1 MKETETDTSAASI
14 LLKSLGLCYK
24 CAPLTVIFIL
34 IVTVIMSIV
43 PSLHVLLTRYIIDAL
58 VSFGAKSV
66 KTENGRQIFCILIS
80 WGALLF
86 VSHMAGLVNNLLQ
99 GDITDRVVDHIN
111 RLIIHK
117 TTEIKDLYN
126 YEDPLYYDDLS
137 VLQSQSGVRPVNLLA
152 NVTLNLKNI
161 ITVCSLVLVL
171 LTIDYRIPIILIA
184 TLLPHVY
191 VTNKFNTG
199 SWLAILKT
207 TMDARRM
214 NYYSSVMLSKSH
226 IKEIQLFDVGGHFLK
241 KYRESFAIVYDE
253 KKAIRH
259 KQALLSVP
267 TLVVSILGNLFI
279 MYIVILNVIS
289 GNYSYGTIAAFIAAF
304 LQINY
309 YLVDLIQ
316 FGSYLNTIL
325 LYFKKLFA
333 FLDWK
338 STIEIGHDIEIAEND
353 SVYDIEF
360 RSVSF
365 QYPHSSKL
373 VLNDVS
379 FAIKPKEKL
388 AIVGENGMG
397 KSTIVKLLLR
407 YYDPVAGE
415 ILYKAKNIKEYDVDS
430 WRKIISAV
438 FQDYSVYNISL
449 QENIAISDLR
459 NDDGIDETRCYD
471 ICKSMGLHSFIS
483 NGKVQNLQLG
493 KEFGGIELSGGQLQ
507 RVAIARAF
515 YRNSATIMVM
525 DEPTASLDPL
535 IETQIYKDFAKLSQD
550 KTTIMVTHRLGS
562 VTQADKMIVL
572 KDGKIIESGN
582 HETLIRQDGEYAEMF
597 NTQARHYRK
606 NTIAAGG
613 TSGLTKVNSKG
624 FLIRR

>member
-1 MKETETDTSAASI
+1 MKETKKGTSAASI
-14 LLKSLGLCYK
+14 LLKSLGLCYN

-58 VSFGAKSV
+58 VSFGDESIQA
-66 KTENGRQIFCILIS
+66 ENGRQIFCILVS

-86 VSHMAGLVNNLLQ
+86 VSHMAGLINNLLH

-152 NVTLNLKNI
+152 NVTLNLRNI
-161 ITVCSLVLVL
+161 ITVSSLVLVL
-171 LTIDYRIPIILIA
+171 LTIDYHIPIILIA

-226 IKEIQLFDVGGHFLK
+226 IKEIQLFDVGKYFLK

-267 TLVVSILGNLFI
+267 TLIVSILGNLLI
-279 MYIVILNVIS
+279 MYIVVLNVIS

-338 STIEIGHDIEIAEND
+338 SAIEIGHDIEITESD
-353 SVYDIEF
+353 YSIYDIEF

-373 VLNDVS
+373 VLDDVS
-379 FAIKPKEKL
+379 FGIKPREKL

-415 ILYKAKNIKEYDVDS
+415 ILYKAKNIKEYDIDS

-449 QENIAISDLR
+449 QENIAISDLH
-459 NDDGIDETRCYD
+459 NDNGIDEMRCCD
-471 ICKSMGLHSFIS
+471 ICKTMGLHGFIS

-535 IETQIYKDFAKLSQD
+535 MEAQIYKDFAKLSQG

-562 VTQADKMIVL
+562 VTQADKIIVL

-582 HETLIRQDGEYAEMF
+582 HETLITQDGEYAEMF

-606 NTIAAGG
+606 NAIVTREGRHP
-613 TSGLTKVNSKG
+613 V
-624 FLIRR
+624 

>member
-1 MKETETDTSAASI
+1 MKETKKDTSAASI
-14 LLKSLGLCYK
+14 LMKSLGLCYK

-43 PSLHVLLTRYIIDAL
+43 PSLHVLLTKYIIDAL
-58 VSFGAKSV
+58 VSFGDKSV
-66 KTENGRQIFCILIS
+66 KAENGRQVFCILVS

-86 VSHMAGLVNNLLQ
+86 VSHMAGLINNLLQ

-152 NVTLNLKNI
+152 NITLNLRNI
-161 ITVCSLVLVL
+161 ITVSSLVLVL

-226 IKEIQLFDVGGHFLK
+226 IKEIQLFDVGKYFLK

-267 TLVVSILGNLFI
+267 TLIVSILGNLLI
-279 MYIVILNVIS
+279 MYIVILNVVS

-338 STIEIGHDIEIAEND
+338 SAIEIGHDIEIAEND
-353 SVYDIEF
+353 YSIYDIEF

-373 VLNDVS
+373 VLDDVS
-379 FAIKPKEKL
+379 FGIKPREKL

-407 YYDPVAGE
+407 YYDPMAGE
-415 ILYKAKNIKEYDVDS
+415 ILYKAKNIKKYDIDS

-449 QENIAISDLR
+449 QENIAISDLH
-459 NDDGIDETRCYD
+459 NDNGIDEMRCYD
-471 ICKSMGLHSFIS
+471 ICRTMGLHGFIC

-535 IETQIYKDFAKLSQD
+535 MEAQIYKDFAKLSQD

-562 VTQADKMIVL
+562 VTQADKIIVL

-582 HETLIRQDGEYAEMF
+582 HETLITQDGEYAEMF

-606 NTIAAGG
+606 NAIVTREGRHP
-613 TSGLTKVNSKG
+613 V
-624 FLIRR
+624 

>member
-1 MKETETDTSAASI
+1 MHKDISAASI
-14 LLKSLGLCYK
+14 LLKSLKLCYE

-34 IVTVIMSIV
+34 LVTVIMSIV
-43 PSLHVLLTRYIIDAL
+43 PSLHVLLTKYIIDAL
-58 VSFGAKSV
+58 VSFGDKSV
-66 KTENGRQIFCILIS
+66 NTESGRRIFYILIS
-80 WGALLF
+80 WGTLLF
-86 VSHMAGLVNNLLQ
+86 VSHMAGLINNLLQ
-99 GDITDRVVDHIN
+99 GDITDKVVNHIN

-117 TTEIKDLYN
+117 TIEIKDLYN
-126 YEDPLYYDDLS
+126 YENPSYYDDLS

-161 ITVCSLVLVL
+161 ITVASLIVVL
-171 LTIDYRIPIILIA
+171 LTIDYRVPIILIM
-184 TLLPHVY
+184 TLLPHAY
-191 VTNKFNTG
+191 ITNKFNTG

-207 TMDARRM
+207 TIDARRM

-226 IKEIQLFDVGGHFLK
+226 VKEIQLFDVGKYFLK
-241 KYRESFAIVYDE
+241 KYKESFTVVNDE
-253 KKAIRH
+253 KKAVRQ

-267 TLVVSILGNLFI
+267 TLIVSILGNVLI
-279 MYIVILNVIS
+279 MYIVVLNVIS
-289 GNYSYGTIAAFIAAF
+289 KNYSYGTIAAFIAAF

-338 STIEIGHDIEIAEND
+338 SAIEIGHDIEITEND
-353 SVYDIEF
+353 SIYDIEF
-360 RSVSF
+360 KSVSF
-365 QYPHSSKL
+365 QYPYSSNP

-379 FAIKPKEKL
+379 FTIRPKEKL

-430 WRKIISAV
+430 WRRIISAV
-438 FQDYSVYNISL
+438 FQDYCVYNISL
-449 QENIAISDLR
+449 QENIAISDLH
-459 NDDGIDETRCYD
+459 NENGVDEMRCYD
-471 ICKSMGLHSFIS
+471 ICNSMGLHNFIS
-483 NGKVQNLQLG
+483 NGKVQNFQLG
-493 KEFGGIELSGGQLQ
+493 KEFGGVELSGGQLQ

-515 YRNSATIMVM
+515 YRDSATIMVM

-535 IETQIYKDFAKLSQD
+535 MEAQIYSDFAKLSQD

-562 VTQADKMIVL
+562 VTQADKIIVL

-582 HETLIRQDGEYAEMF
+582 HETLIKRDGEYAEMF
-597 NTQARHYRK
+597 NTQAKHYK
-606 NTIAAGG
+606 NNDI
-613 TSGLTKVNSKG
+613 TKDDKY
-624 FLIRR
+624 